1 MALSSSQA
9 GDGLPLLLVPSGGG
23 NGARRPPRCAV
34 VERMRRMEARDGL
47 PVSFLF
53 KWCHSG
59 ESKRDR
65 SVGGDNN
72 KQSGASPQCLFHGAC
87 FHLRARRRGA
97 RLRPARPLPR
107 RHTTPPPVAGRPFL
121 PRPACRPARGGRG
134 GRRAHAAPSLRAA
147 VDASPSAVPV
157 REQRAR
163 GRRETEKEKRE
174 RR

>member
-34 VERMRRMEARDGL
+34 VERMRKMEARDGL

-107 RHTTPPPVAGRPFL
+107 RHTTPRRPPRPPRAGRQAGRGRKG
-121 PRPACRPARGGRG
+121 RPASCRPEPARR
-134 GRRAHAAPSLRAA
+134 
-147 VDASPSAVPV
+147 
-157 REQRAR
+157 R
-163 GRRETEKEKRE
+163 GR
-174 RR
+174 